1 MDRDEAEYLKRLYE
15 HAIESRRIF
24 SNKMKEERER
34 MVCRAFL
41 RCLGVQFHEDE
52 IVAPY
57 TEPIDI
63 CFRSAKFQIRELMEP
78 NRKRGDELK
87 EFQHAVQNA
96 TSIEDVMTSYSPPR
110 PVSFQALVDEVAD
123 ALREKAA
130 KYGKGCRDLDALVYV
145 NLG

>member
-1 MDRDEAEYLKRLYE
+1 MDPAEAEYLKRPYE

-57 TEPIDI
+57 TEPLMFFITEPLADYL
-63 CFRSAKFQIRELMEP
+63 IR
-78 NRKRGDELK
+78 
-87 EFQHAVQNA
+87 HH
-96 TSIEDVMTSYSPPR
+96 TS
-110 PVSFQALVDEVAD
+110 
-123 ALREKAA
+123 
-130 KYGKGCRDLDALVYV
+130 
-145 NLG
+145 